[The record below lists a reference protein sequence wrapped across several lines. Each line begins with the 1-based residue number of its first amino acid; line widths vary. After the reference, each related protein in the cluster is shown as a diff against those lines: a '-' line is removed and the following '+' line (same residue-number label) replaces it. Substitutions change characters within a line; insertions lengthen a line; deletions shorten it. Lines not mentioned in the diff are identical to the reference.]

1 MAFCQRSGGLHFW
14 QSVIQLLP
22 VLRIG
27 NSIKVGS
34 GTSTLFW
41 FDRLVGGTPFAARFP
56 NMFANTVD
64 PWIFVEASLINLGRL
79 AFRRPFGPPDTVA
92 WHELL
97 VTTTLHEPY
106 VDQIADRTSW
116 HLEPSHKFS
125 MKSLYRAI
133 ASIPALEPF
142 EMIWKIRLPL
152 KIRIFMW

>member
-27 NSIKVGS
+27 NSIKVS
-34 GTSTLFW
+34 SRISTLFW
-41 FDRLVGGTPFAARFP
+41 FDRWVGGTPFAARFP
-56 NMFANTVD
+56 NLFANTVD
-64 PWIFVEASLINLGRL
+64 PWIFVEASL
-79 AFRRPFGPPDTVA
+79 AFRWPFGPPDTVA

-97 VTTTLHEPY
+97 VTTALHEPY
-106 VDQIADRTSW
+106 VDRIADRTSW
-116 HLEPSHKFS
+116 HLEPSHKFF

-133 ASIPALEPF
+133 TSIPALEPF